1 MLVPLQRKRKMKL
14 QIAFDISDLDQA
26 VSLAQQ
32 VAEQCDILEVGTLL
46 LYKYGA
52 PAIERFKKEFPQ
64 KTILADA
71 KIIDRG
77 KEAVATMASAGADW
91 VTVMAG
97 TGKEVIHSASTM
109 AHQCNVKVML
119 DLVDASSLGQS
130 ALDAKN
136 LGADALLFHQAYDE
150 KDAFILLDKWEMVR
164 GNTSLPIFISAKIT
178 RSTIFNILNIKPDG
192 IVIGKSIIDA
202 DNPLQEAAFFYDLCN
217 K

>member
-1 MLVPLQRKRKMKL
+1 MKL
-14 QIAFDISDLDQA
+14 QIAFDITDLDKA
-26 VSLAQQ
+26 ID
-32 VAEQCDILEVGTLL
+32 VAKRVEEQSDILEIGTLL
-46 LYKYGA
+46 IYKNGIKA
-52 PAIERFKKEFPQ
+52 VERFREEFPK
-64 KTILADA
+64 KTLLADT

-97 TGKEVIHSASTM
+97 TGKEVIHSAATM

-119 DLVDASSLGQS
+119 DLVDSSSLGQS

-150 KDAFILLDKWEMVR
+150 KDALILLDKWDMVR
-164 GNTSLPIFISAKIT
+164 GNTQLPIFVSAKIN
-178 RSTIFNILNIKPDG
+178 RSTIFNIINIKPDG
-192 IVIGKSIIDA
+192 IIVGKSILDA
-202 DNPLQEAAFFYDLCN
+202 DDPADEAQFFYDLAN

>member
-1 MLVPLQRKRKMKL
+1 MKL
-14 QIAFDISDLDQA
+14 QIAFDISDLDSA
-26 VSLAQQ
+26 ITIAKTV
-32 VAEQCDILEVGTLL
+32 VEHCDILEIGTLL
-46 LYKYGA
+46 LYKHGIR
-52 PAIERFKKEFPQ
+52 AIERFREEFPQ
-64 KTILADA
+64 KTLLADA

-77 KEAVATMASAGADW
+77 KEVVAIMASAGADW

-109 AHQCNVKVML
+109 AHQCNIKVML

-150 KDAFILLDKWEMVR
+150 KDALILLDKWEIVR
-164 GNTSLPIFISAKIT
+164 GNTQLPVFVSAKINRT
-178 RSTIFNILNIKPDG
+178 TIFNILTIKPDG
-192 IVIGKSIIDA
+192 IVVGKSIIDS
-202 DNPLQEAAFFYDLCN
+202 DNAAQEAEYFYNLCT

>member
-1 MLVPLQRKRKMKL
+1 MKL
-14 QIAFDISDLDQA
+14 QIAFDISDLDTA
-26 VSLAQQ
+26 IAIAKTV
-32 VAEQCDILEVGTLL
+32 VEHCDILEIGTLL
-46 LYKYGA
+46 LYKNGIKS
-52 PAIERFKKEFPQ
+52 IERFREEFPQ
-64 KTILADA
+64 KTLLADA

-77 KEAVATMASAGADW
+77 KEAVAIMASAGADW

-109 AHQCNVKVML
+109 AHQCNIKVML

-150 KDAFILLDKWEMVR
+150 KDALILLDKWEIVR
-164 GNTSLPIFISAKIT
+164 GNTQLPIFVSAKINRT
-178 RSTIFNILNIKPDG
+178 TIFNILTIKPDG
-192 IVIGKSIIDA
+192 IVVGKSITDS
-202 DNPLQEAAFFYDLCN
+202 DNPMQEAEYFYNLCT